1 MTHREAFLA
10 HLSGRPACGEQSLKV
25 WRLAHRL
32 GPAALDALVEQLVAE
47 GRVSVETD
55 DRGMRKVRLAGQA
68 TPRELPPVE
77 IETAGVAAP
86 PEAVP
91 TLPPAENLCEGD
103 PCAEPDCEDCEAL
116 AEEQHQAAEPADRDT
131 TVSPEP
137 PEAPPSFFRRCGA
150 LGASLLGQTLRCAL
164 DAGHGG
170 AHGDGATLWWTD
182 PAPEPSPTPPPVSG
196 PREVEATVDDPV
208 AAVLARVP
216 RELRHTLARLL
227 IDLGVALAGGSEGA
241 AHLTA
246 RAADREGPTLST
258 NAAKVLAALPPAGS
272 PSLSPQR
279 ISERSGVNYNSTIT
293 ALRSLERHGLAK
305 NPAYGC
311 WRAA

>member
-1 MTHREAFLA
+1 LTHRDAFLA
-10 HLSGRPACGEQSLKV
+10 HLATRPACGEQSLKV

-32 GPAALDALVEQLVAE
+32 GPVALDALVDQLAAE

-55 DRGMRKVRLAGQA
+55 GRGMRKVRLAGQA
-68 TPRELPPVE
+68 TPHELPPVE

-91 TLPPAENLCEGD
+91 TLPPAESLCDGD
-103 PCAEPDCEDCEAL
+103 PCADPDCEDCEAL

-137 PEAPPSFFRRCGA
+137 PPPA
-150 LGASLLGQTLRCAL
+150 V
-164 DAGHGG
+164 
-170 AHGDGATLWWTD
+170 
-182 PAPEPSPTPPPVSG
+182 EPSPTPPPVSG

-227 IDLGVALAGGSEGA
+227 IDIGVALAGGSEGA

-246 RAADREGPTLST
+246 RAADLTARAADREGPTLSE
-258 NAAKVLAALPPAGS
+258 NAAKVLAVLPPPGEPALT
-272 PSLSPQR
+272 PKA
-279 ISERSGVNYNSTIT
+279 ISVRADINYNSAVT

-305 NPAYGC
+305 NPVYGL